1 MKFRFVEILSNRST
15 RFPVVPLLLS
25 LGRFPASQ
33 ILYLHFLAKFCFQR
47 KINFGSFTPFSGL
60 DVCMVGKPIWQIV
73 YFQLHYVCSKMPMP
87 FFSFSDLYK
96 CRYTYIYKGRLFGKC
111 LFLTHPAYIGS

>member
-73 YFQLHYVCSKMPMP
+73 YFQLHYVQKCQCH
-87 FFSFSDLYK
+87 FFLFQIYINVGTLIFIKAGFSAN
-96 CRYTYIYKGRLFGKC
+96 
-111 LFLTHPAYIGS
+111 AYF